1 MIWGLMQVQIEKLLR
16 ENKKDFQKSVWSS
29 ILEIHHDDYSELHQV
44 FSWI

>member
-1 MIWGLMQVQIEKLLR
+1 MQVQIEKLLR

-29 ILEIHHDDYSELHQV
+29 ILETHHDDYSELHQV